1 MVRAGQFAAYNG
13 GINIFQRA
21 FTFWDGERDA
31 RKINIFWQD
40 GYITNITS
48 PEGRLD
54 AVRVEPRL
62 FGSVSPLNHE
72 DRTLITLEETPQEL
86 IDAMEVQDIALHAHS
101 YSISVE
107 TYENTV
113 GLRENMKITQT
124 DVWTRPSDG

>member
-1 MVRAGQFAAYNG
+1 MKDVKNEEWPIL
-13 GINIFQRA
+13 GICQGLEVISLLYGEDNIETLDDIVIYGESRPIEWAIQNVTEESVLFS
-21 FTFWDGERDA
+21 TF
-31 RKINIFWQD
+31 
-40 GYITNITS
+40 
-48 PEGRLD
+48 
-54 AVRVEPRL
+54 
-62 FGSVSPLNHE
+62 
-72 DRTLITLEETPQEL
+72 PQEL